1 MANMITNMI
10 KTNIDLNDETI
21 ATNMLSSG
29 MMAADAYLKATL
41 TAPTPELRAM
51 YSGSLNA
58 IIGGHTALTE
68 LSVNRGWIKPYNSTI
83 EQLSQMY
90 TEAKTVVEEK

>member
-1 MANMITNMI
+1 
-10 KTNIDLNDETI
+10 
-21 ATNMLSSG
+21 MLASG

-41 TAPTPELRAM
+41 TAPTPELRAV

-68 LSVNRGWIKPYNSTI
+68 LSIKRGWINPYNPPI
-83 EQLSQMY
+83 QQLSKIY
-90 TEAKTVVEEK
+90 NEAKTVVEEVRE